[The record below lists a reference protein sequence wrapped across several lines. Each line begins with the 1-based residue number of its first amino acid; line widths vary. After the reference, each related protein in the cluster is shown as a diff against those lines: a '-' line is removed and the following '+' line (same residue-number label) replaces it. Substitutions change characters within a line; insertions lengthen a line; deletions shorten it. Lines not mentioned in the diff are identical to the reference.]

1 MERVLPENSGDELPN
16 ERIGSR
22 CVLGSHRMKI
32 AKVKRVLREQKF
44 QMFAWFIRERR
55 ALHPT
60 EGPISAYA
68 QANAAKATTK

>member
-1 MERVLPENSGDELPN
+1 MERVLPENSGYELPK
-16 ERIGSR
+16 ERIWSHG
-22 CVLGSHRMKI
+22 VLVSLSIKL
-32 AKVKRVLREQKF
+32 AKVKRVLREQKT